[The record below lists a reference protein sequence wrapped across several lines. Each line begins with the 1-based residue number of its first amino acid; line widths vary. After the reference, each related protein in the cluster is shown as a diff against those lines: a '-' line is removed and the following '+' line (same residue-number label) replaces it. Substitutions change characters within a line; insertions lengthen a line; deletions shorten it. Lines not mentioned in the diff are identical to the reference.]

1 MPILGNILIVIIF
14 LIIIYIFLFL
24 ELEGYLICIIY
35 NCYINKFDYTIKKEC
50 LLYKESQL
58 HII

>member
-1 MPILGNILIVIIF
+1 MLILGNILIVIIF

-24 ELEGYLICIIY
+24 ELEGYLICILLS
-35 NCYINKFDYTIKKEC
+35 CYIHKFGNIKKEEC
-50 LLYKESQL
+50 VQYKESQL